1 MESYDIFGRTLTVS
15 EANSIIHDTVEEIF
29 YELRIEGEISGF
41 RPASSGHWYFT
52 LKDSSSAID
61 AAVFRS
67 AQYAM
72 EYPKN
77 GDLVVA
83 RGSLSFY
90 TKTGKL
96 TYVIREMKRKGEG
109 DLLQIIEKR
118 KEYYRG
124 LGYFDEDRKK
134 PIPEEIRTLGVVTSP
149 TGAAIRD
156 ILNITR
162 RRAPSLDIIIF
173 PAAVQGDGA
182 AASIA
187 SRIRQADNFQA
198 CDLLIVG
205 RGGGSVEDLACFSEP
220 EVIEAIHSCSIP
232 VISAVG
238 HEIDWPI
245 SDFAADRR
253 APTPSA
259 AAELA
264 TETIYRRRERLQ
276 SALSGADSAVK
287 AKLAEARIRLS
298 DALKG
303 LYSFERKLASL
314 SGSIPSSEDLRKLLI
329 LRMQSAQTRQDYA
342 EEEISSD
349 IDRKVKSGISGLRMN
364 VDGQEEALLGRI
376 EDARRR
382 IDRIISTPEE
392 RIRGRILV
400 TRTRLDSAIREAEAL
415 SPLAILGRGYSVTAK
430 EDGTIV
436 RSSSQLGPGDIIRTR
451 LMDGTV
457 LSRVEE

>member
-124 LGYFDEDRKK
+124 LGYFDEDKKK

-198 CDLLIVG
+198 CD
-205 RGGGSVEDLACFSEP
+205 
-220 EVIEAIHSCSIP
+220 
-232 VISAVG
+232 
-238 HEIDWPI
+238 
-245 SDFAADRR
+245 ADRR

-276 SALSGADSAVK
+276 SALSGADSAVR
-287 AKLAEARIRLS
+287 ARLAEARIRLS

-329 LRMQSAQTRQDYA
+329 LRMQNAQTRLGYA
-342 EEEISSD
+342 EEEISSA
-349 IDRKVKSGISGLRMN
+349 IDRKVESGIRELRMN
-364 VDGQEEALLGRI
+364 LDRQEEAVMDRI
-376 EDARRR
+376 ENARRR

>member
-124 LGYFDEDRKK
+124 LGYFDEDKKK

-220 EVIEAIHSCSIP
+220 EVIEAIHNCSIP

-264 TETIYRRRERLQ
+264 TETIYRRRERLR
-276 SALSGADSAVK
+276 SALSGADSAVR
-287 AKLAEARIRLS
+287 ARLAEARIRFS

-329 LRMQSAQTRQDYA
+329 LRMQNAQTRLGYA
-342 EEEISSD
+342 EEEISSA
-349 IDRKVKSGISGLRMN
+349 IDRKVESGIRELRMN
-364 VDGQEEALLGRI
+364 LDRQEEAVMDRI
-376 EDARRR
+376 ENARRR

>member
-15 EANSIIHDTVEEIF
+15 EANGIIHDTVEEIF

-83 RGSLSFY
+83 KGSLSYY
-90 TKTGKL
+90 TRNGRL
-96 TYVIREMKRKGEG
+96 TYVIREMRKKGEG
-109 DLLQIIEKR
+109 DILEMLEKR

-156 ILNITR
+156 ILNVTK
-162 RRAPSLDIIIF
+162 RRAPSLDILIF
-173 PAAVQGDGA
+173 PAKVQGDGSA
-182 AASIA
+182 ESIA

-198 CDLLIVG
+198 CDLLIIG
-205 RGGGSVEDLACFSEP
+205 RGGGSTEDLLCFSDP
-220 EVIEAIHSCSIP
+220 EVIEAIHNCSIP
-232 VISAVG
+232 IISAVG

-245 SDFAADRR
+245 SDYAADRR

-259 AAELA
+259 AAEIA
-264 TETIYRRRERLQ
+264 TETIFRRRERLGN
-276 SALSGADSAVK
+276 ALYGSESIIRGRI
-287 AKLAEARIRLS
+287 AEMRLRLS
-298 DALKG
+298 DAL
-303 LYSFERKLASL
+303 SSL
-314 SGSIPSSEDLRKLLI
+314 SILEKKVLSLEGRIPSSEDLRKMLI
-329 LRMQSAQTRQDYA
+329 LRVQNAETRVGYA
-342 EEEISSD
+342 EED
-349 IDRKVKSGISGLRMN
+349 IQN
-364 VDGQEEALLGRI
+364 CI
-376 EDARRR
+376 EKR
-382 IDRIISTPEE
+382 
-392 RIRGRILV
+392 
-400 TRTRLDSAIREAEAL
+400 IREASARISISIEREENAMKERVSSASRLLSRLIPSSNERMKARVAVSRTRVDALVRESEAL
-415 SPLAILGRGYSVTAK
+415 SPLLILRRGYSVTEK
-430 EDGTIV
+430 EDGSIV
-436 RSSSQLGPGDIIRTR
+436 RQSSQLKAGEIIRTR

>member
-1 MESYDIFGRTLTVS
+1 MYEPPSVIARTLTVS
-15 EANSIIHDTVEEIF
+15 EANRVIHDIVSEF
-29 YELRIEGEISGF
+29 FCALSIEGEISGY
-41 RPASSGHWYFT
+41 RPSQSKHWYFT

-96 TYVIREMKRKGEG
+96 TYVIRERKRKGEG

-124 LGYFDEDRKK
+124 LGYFDEDKKK

-187 SRIRQADNFQA
+187 SRIRQADNFRQMTP
-198 CDLLIVG
+198 
-205 RGGGSVEDLACFSEP
+205 FSLNSL
-220 EVIEAIHSCSIP
+220 SCS
-232 VISAVG
+232 
-238 HEIDWPI
+238 
-245 SDFAADRR
+245 
-253 APTPSA
+253 
-259 AAELA
+259 
-264 TETIYRRRERLQ
+264 
-276 SALSGADSAVK
+276 
-287 AKLAEARIRLS
+287 
-298 DALKG
+298 
-303 LYSFERKLASL
+303 
-314 SGSIPSSEDLRKLLI
+314 
-329 LRMQSAQTRQDYA
+329 
-342 EEEISSD
+342 
-349 IDRKVKSGISGLRMN
+349 
-364 VDGQEEALLGRI
+364 
-376 EDARRR
+376 
-382 IDRIISTPEE
+382 
-392 RIRGRILV
+392 
-400 TRTRLDSAIREAEAL
+400 
-415 SPLAILGRGYSVTAK
+415 SV
-430 EDGTIV
+430 
-436 RSSSQLGPGDIIRTR
+436 
-451 LMDGTV
+451 
-457 LSRVEE
+457 

>member
-15 EANSIIHDTVEEIF
+15 EANGIIHDTVEEIF

-83 RGSLSFY
+83 KGSLSYY
-90 TKTGKL
+90 TRNGRL
-96 TYVIREMKRKGEG
+96 TYVIREMRKKGEG
-109 DLLQIIEKR
+109 DILEMLEKR

-156 ILNITR
+156 ILNVTK

-173 PAAVQGDGA
+173 PAKVQGDGSA
-182 AASIA
+182 ESIA

-198 CDLLIVG
+198 CDLLIIG
-205 RGGGSVEDLACFSEP
+205 RGGGSTEDLLCFSDP
-220 EVIEAIHSCSIP
+220 EVIEAIHNCSIP
-232 VISAVG
+232 IISAVG

-245 SDFAADRR
+245 SDYAADRR

-259 AAELA
+259 AAEIA
-264 TETIYRRRERLQ
+264 TETIFRRRERLEN
-276 SALSGADSAVK
+276 ALYGSGSIIRGRI
-287 AKLAEARIRLS
+287 AEMRLRLS
-298 DALKG
+298 DAL
-303 LYSFERKLASL
+303 SSL
-314 SGSIPSSEDLRKLLI
+314 SILEKKVLSLEGRIPSSEDLRKMLI
-329 LRMQSAQTRQDYA
+329 LRVQNAETRVGYA
-342 EEEISSD
+342 EED
-349 IDRKVKSGISGLRMN
+349 IQDC
-364 VDGQEEALLGRI
+364 I
-376 EDARRR
+376 EKR
-382 IDRIISTPEE
+382 
-392 RIRGRILV
+392 
-400 TRTRLDSAIREAEAL
+400 IREASARISISMEREENAMKERVSSASRLLSRIIPSSNERMKARIAVSRTRVDALVRESEAL
-415 SPLAILGRGYSVTAK
+415 SPLLILRRGYSVTEK
-430 EDGTIV
+430 EDGSIV
-436 RSSSQLGPGDIIRTR
+436 RQSGQLKAGEIIRTR

>member
-15 EANSIIHDTVEEIF
+15 EANGIIHDTVEEIF

-83 RGSLSFY
+83 KGSLSYY
-90 TKTGKL
+90 TRNGRL
-96 TYVIREMKRKGEG
+96 TYVIREMRKKGEG
-109 DLLQIIEKR
+109 DILEMLEKR

-156 ILNITR
+156 ILNVTK
-162 RRAPSLDIIIF
+162 RRAPSLDILIF
-173 PAAVQGDGA
+173 PAKVQGDGSA
-182 AASIA
+182 ESIA

-198 CDLLIVG
+198 CDLLIIG
-205 RGGGSVEDLACFSEP
+205 RGGGSTEDLLCFSDP
-220 EVIEAIHSCSIP
+220 EVIEAIHNCSIP
-232 VISAVG
+232 IISAVG

-245 SDFAADRR
+245 SDYAADRR

-259 AAELA
+259 AAEIA
-264 TETIYRRRERLQ
+264 TETIFRRRERLGN
-276 SALSGADSAVK
+276 ALYGSESIIRGRI
-287 AKLAEARIRLS
+287 AEMRLRLS
-298 DALKG
+298 DAL
-303 LYSFERKLASL
+303 SSL
-314 SGSIPSSEDLRKLLI
+314 SILEKKVLSLEGRIPSSEDLRKMLI
-329 LRMQSAQTRQDYA
+329 LRVQNAETRVGYA
-342 EEEISSD
+342 EED
-349 IDRKVKSGISGLRMN
+349 IQN
-364 VDGQEEALLGRI
+364 CI
-376 EDARRR
+376 EKR
-382 IDRIISTPEE
+382 
-392 RIRGRILV
+392 
-400 TRTRLDSAIREAEAL
+400 IREASARISISIEREENAMKERVSSASRLLSRLIPSSNERMKARVAVSRTRVDALVRESEAL
-415 SPLAILGRGYSVTAK
+415 SPLLILRRGYSVTEK
-430 EDGTIV
+430 EDGSIV
-436 RSSSQLGPGDIIRTR
+436 RQSSQLKAGEIIKTR

>member
-15 EANSIIHDTVEEIF
+15 EANGIIHDTVEEIF

-83 RGSLSFY
+83 KGSLSYY
-90 TKTGKL
+90 TRNGRL
-96 TYVIREMKRKGEG
+96 TYVIREMRKKGEG
-109 DLLQIIEKR
+109 DILEMLEKR

-156 ILNITR
+156 ILNVTK

-173 PAAVQGDGA
+173 PAKVQGDGSA
-182 AASIA
+182 ESIA

-198 CDLLIVG
+198 CDLLIIG
-205 RGGGSVEDLACFSEP
+205 RGGGSTEDLLCFSDP
-220 EVIEAIHSCSIP
+220 EVIEAIHNCSIP
-232 VISAVG
+232 IISAVG

-245 SDFAADRR
+245 SDYAADRR

-259 AAELA
+259 AAEIA
-264 TETIYRRRERLQ
+264 TETIFRRRERLEN
-276 SALSGADSAVK
+276 ALYGSESIIRGRI
-287 AKLAEARIRLS
+287 AEMRLRLS
-298 DALKG
+298 DAL
-303 LYSFERKLASL
+303 SSL
-314 SGSIPSSEDLRKLLI
+314 SILEKKVLSLEGRIPSSEDLRKMLI
-329 LRMQSAQTRQDYA
+329 LRVQNAETRVGYA
-342 EEEISSD
+342 EED
-349 IDRKVKSGISGLRMN
+349 IQDC
-364 VDGQEEALLGRI
+364 I
-376 EDARRR
+376 EKR
-382 IDRIISTPEE
+382 
-392 RIRGRILV
+392 
-400 TRTRLDSAIREAEAL
+400 IREASARISISMEREENAMKERVSYASRLLSRIIPSSNERMKARIAVSRTRVDALVRESEAL
-415 SPLAILGRGYSVTAK
+415 SPLLILRRGYSVTEK
-430 EDGTIV
+430 EDGSIV
-436 RSSSQLGPGDIIRTR
+436 RQSGQLKAGEIIRTR

>member
-124 LGYFDEDRKK
+124 LGYFDEDKKK

-205 RGGGSVEDLACFSEP
+205 RGGGS
-220 EVIEAIHSCSIP
+220 
-232 VISAVG
+232 G
-238 HEIDWPI
+238 
-245 SDFAADRR
+245 
-253 APTPSA
+253 
-259 AAELA
+259 
-264 TETIYRRRERLQ
+264 
-276 SALSGADSAVK
+276 
-287 AKLAEARIRLS
+287 
-298 DALKG
+298 
-303 LYSFERKLASL
+303 
-314 SGSIPSSEDLRKLLI
+314 
-329 LRMQSAQTRQDYA
+329 
-342 EEEISSD
+342 
-349 IDRKVKSGISGLRMN
+349 
-364 VDGQEEALLGRI
+364 
-376 EDARRR
+376 
-382 IDRIISTPEE
+382 
-392 RIRGRILV
+392 
-400 TRTRLDSAIREAEAL
+400 
-415 SPLAILGRGYSVTAK
+415 
-430 EDGTIV
+430 
-436 RSSSQLGPGDIIRTR
+436 
-451 LMDGTV
+451 
-457 LSRVEE
+457 

>member
-1 MESYDIFGRTLTVS
+1 MDSYDIFGRTLTVS
-15 EANSIIHDTVEEIF
+15 EANGIIHDTVEEIF
-29 YELRIEGEISGF
+29 YELGIEGEISGF

-52 LKDSSSAID
+52 LKDSVSAID

-67 AQYAM
+67 SQYSM

-77 GDLVVA
+77 GDLVVC
-83 RGSLSFY
+83 RGSLSYY
-90 TKTGKL
+90 TKAGKL
-96 TYVIREMKRKGEG
+96 TYVIREMKKKGEG
-109 DLLQIIEKR
+109 DLLEMIEKR

-134 PIPEEIRTLGVVTSP
+134 PIPDEIRTLGVVTSP

-156 ILNITR
+156 ILNVTK

-173 PAAVQGDGA
+173 PAKVQGDGA

-220 EVIEAIHSCSIP
+220 EVIEAIHDCSIP

-259 AAELA
+259 AAEIA
-264 TETIYRRRERLQ
+264 TETIFRRRERLE
-276 SALSGADSAVK
+276 SALSGAESAIRGRI
-287 AKLAEARIRLS
+287 AEGRLRLTQ
-298 DALKG
+298 ALHS
-303 LYSFERKLASL
+303 LTILERKVASL
-314 SGSIPSSEDLRKLLI
+314 SGRIPSSEDLRKLLV
-329 LRMQSAQTRQDYA
+329 LRVQ
-342 EEEISSD
+342 
-349 IDRKVKSGISGLRMN
+349 N
-364 VDGQEEALLGRI
+364 VDTRLGYAQEDIQESIEKRIGNRI
-376 EDARRR
+376 EDRKRKLSMLLPASDERMKARIAVSRSR
-382 IDRIISTPEE
+382 VDAA
-392 RIRGRILV
+392 V
-400 TRTRLDSAIREAEAL
+400 REAEAL
-415 SPLAILGRGYSVTAK
+415 SPLLILRRGYSVTEK
-430 EDGTIV
+430 EDGSIV
-436 RSSSQLGPGDIIRTR
+436 RRSGELRPGEIIKTR